1 MFSLK
6 GKDAIV
12 IGGGGGIGQAIAKGL
27 AMAGANV
34 SIASRGEE
42 KLQKACAKI
51 KEESGCDVTYYCCDV
66 SNEAEVEKMAAQ
78 FVADH
83 GKVDILVNSQG
94 YNKKYSAFDH
104 PMDEWDKTFE
114 VNVKSILMCCK
125 HFGRYM
131 RDRKYGRVIN
141 VSSIGATRSKM
152 SDISVA
158 YGSSKGAVNGLTIN
172 LAAGWGQYGITVNAL
187 CPIMTKTEMMV
198 PIFEKNPELVTGTA
212 ARVPV
217 GRIGEPEDNIA
228 PAVFFASDEAA
239 FINGQI
245 IYVDGGLT
253 TLQ

>member
-12 IGGGGGIGQAIAKGL
+12 VGGGGGIGQAIAKGL

-34 SIASRGEE
+34 SITSRGEE
-42 KLQKACAKI
+42 KLLTACAKV
-51 KEESGCDVTYYCCDV
+51 KEASGGAVTYYVCDV
-66 SNEAEVEKMAAQ
+66 SDEADVEKMAEQ
-78 FVADH
+78 FVKDH

-104 PMDEWDKTFE
+104 PMDEWDRTFE

-125 HFGRYM
+125 YFGRYM
-131 RDRKYGRVIN
+131 RDQKGGRIIN

-187 CPIMTKTEMMV
+187 CPIMTETEMMK
-198 PIFEKNPELVTGTA
+198 PIFEKNPELKTGTA

-217 GRIGEPEDNIA
+217 GRIGLPEDNIA

>member
-6 GKDAIV
+6 GKTAIV

-27 AMAGANV
+27 AMAGADV

-42 KLQKACAKI
+42 KLKKACAKI
-51 KEESGCDVTYYCCDV
+51 KEESGCTVGYYTCDVT
-66 SNEAEVEKMAAQ
+66 SEEAIEKLAAD
-78 FVADH
+78 FVKDH
-83 GKVDILVNSQG
+83 GHVDILVNSQG

-104 PMDEWDKTFE
+104 PMDEWDRTFE

-131 RDRKYGRVIN
+131 RDQKYGRIIN

-172 LAAGWGQYGITVNAL
+172 LAAGWGRYGITVNAL
-187 CPIMTKTEMMV
+187 CPIMTRTEMMV

>member
-6 GKDAIV
+6 GRNAIV
-12 IGGGGGIGQAIAKGL
+12 IGGGGGIGAAIAKGL
-27 AMAGANV
+27 AQAGANV
-34 SIASRGEE
+34 SISSTNEE
-42 KLQKACAKI
+42 KLKKACAKI
-51 KEESGCDVTYYCCDV
+51 KEECGADIGYYVCNV
-66 SNEAEVEKMAAQ
+66 SNEAEVEKTAEQ
-78 FVADH
+78 FVKDH
-83 GKVDILVNSQG
+83 GTVDILVNSQG

-104 PMDEWDKTFE
+104 PMDEWDRTFE
-114 VNVKSILMCCK
+114 INVKGMLICCK
-125 HFGRYM
+125 YFGRYM
-131 RDRKYGRVIN
+131 RDQKHGRIIN

-187 CPIMTKTEMMV
+187 CPIMTRTEMMV

>member
-1 MFSLK
+1 MFSLN
-6 GKDAIV
+6 GKDAVV
-12 IGGGGGIGQAIAKGL
+12 IGGGGIGQAIAKGL
-27 AMAGANV
+27 ALAGANV
-34 SIASRGEE
+34 SIVSRGEE
-42 KLQKACAKI
+42 KLKKACEKI
-51 KEESGCDVTYYCCDV
+51 KEESGCTVTYYLCDV
-66 SNEAEVEKMAAQ
+66 TDEASVEQVAQQ

-104 PMDEWDKTFE
+104 PMDEWDRTFE

-125 HFGRYM
+125 YFGRYM
-131 RDRKYGRVIN
+131 RDRKYGRIIN

-158 YGSSKGAVNGLTIN
+158 YGSSKGAVNGLTVN
-172 LAAGWGQYGITVNAL
+172 LAAGWGPLGITVNAL
-187 CPIMTKTEMMV
+187 CPIMTETDMMK
-198 PIFEKNPELVTGTA
+198 PIFEKNPELKTGTA
-212 ARVPV
+212 ARVPT
-217 GRIGEPEDNIA
+217 GRIGLPEDNIA

-245 IYVDGGLT
+245 IFVDGGLT

>member
-12 IGGGGGIGQAIAKGL
+12 VGGGGGIGQAIAKGL

-34 SIASRGEE
+34 SITSRGEE
-42 KLQKACAKI
+42 KLQNACAKI
-51 KEESGCDVTYYCCDV
+51 KEESGCDVTYYVCDV
-66 SNEAEVEKMAAQ
+66 SDEADVEKMAEQ
-78 FVADH
+78 FVKDH

-104 PMDEWDKTFE
+104 PMDEWDRTFE

-125 HFGRYM
+125 YFGRYM
-131 RDRKYGRVIN
+131 RDQKGGRIIN

-187 CPIMTKTEMMV
+187 CPIMTETEMMK
-198 PIFEKNPELVTGTA
+198 PIFEKDPELKTGTA

-217 GRIGEPEDNIA
+217 GRIGLPEDNIA